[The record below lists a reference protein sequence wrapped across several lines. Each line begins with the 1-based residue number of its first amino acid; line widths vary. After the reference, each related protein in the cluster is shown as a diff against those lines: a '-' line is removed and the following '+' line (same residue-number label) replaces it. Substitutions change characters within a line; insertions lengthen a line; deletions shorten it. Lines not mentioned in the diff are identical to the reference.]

1 MLRIAVCDDDQLY
14 LTKACT
20 LLEQYARERDP
31 ALLVDR
37 FSLPSEL
44 LDSIDSCVFHDVY
57 LLDIYMPGISGMSV
71 AAELRK
77 RDIESPII
85 FLTTSKEHALEAFGV
100 GATQYL
106 VKPYDEQAFFVSMD
120 KALREVHTT
129 PPQQL
134 MLKTEGEYRN
144 ISVRDII
151 YCETQAHYQ
160 KICLKS
166 GEFVS
171 VRATSVELFDQLAP
185 FGFFHQCSKAYIV
198 ALTKISRLTPTSV
211 VMQDG
216 TELSIPKSAR
226 SGLKAAYFAYF
237 EKKR

>member
-14 LTKACT
+14 LTKACA

-31 ALLVDR
+31 ALLIDR

-44 LDSIDSCVFHDVY
+44 LDSIDGGMRHDVY

-106 VKPYDEQAFFVSMD
+106 VKPYDEQALFVSMD
-120 KALREVHTT
+120 KALREVRTT

-134 MLKTEGEYRN
+134 MLKAEGEYRN
-144 ISVRDII
+144 ISARDII
-151 YCETQAHYQ
+151 CCETQVHYFM
-160 KICLKS
+160 KIK
-166 GEFVS
+166 
-171 VRATSVELFDQLAP
+171 
-185 FGFFHQCSKAYIV
+185 
-198 ALTKISRLTPTSV
+198 
-211 VMQDG
+211 
-216 TELSIPKSAR
+216 
-226 SGLKAAYFAYF
+226 
-237 EKKR
+237 